1 MYRFTH
7 AYLDSSGVFNLYV
20 SYYNIRVLEAK
31 LNPVTDVSKAD
42 VRILSNEKEG
52 EVSSAG
58 ICHPEV
64 FNLLTPN
71 VNYSGR
77 TAPLTS
83 KVAFYIFIQQI

>member
-1 MYRFTH
+1 MIKSEFVLH
-7 AYLDSSGVFNLYV
+7 VKYLLFMSD
-20 SYYNIRVLEAK
+20 
-31 LNPVTDVSKAD
+31 
-42 VRILSNEKEG
+42 
-52 EVSSAG
+52 
-58 ICHPEV
+58 